1 MNCIAAVDN
10 RWAIGNKGGLL
21 VRIPLDMKTFKDTT
35 WGKVVVLGR
44 KTLETFPNAQPLL
57 GRDNIILSRN
67 PKFTVRGATVVHDHE
82 ELRQAL
88 KEYASE
94 DIFIIGGAS
103 IYEEYVQYC
112 DTAYITYIDY
122 RYQADAF
129 FPNLDED
136 SNWEMVDESEENT
149 CFNIEF
155 TFRKYIN
162 HAVKAF

>member
-67 PKFTVRGATVVHDHE
+67 PKFAVRGATVVHDHE
-82 ELRQAL
+82 ELREAL

-136 SNWEMVDESEENT
+136 PNWEMVDESEENT

-162 HAVKAF
+162 HAVKTF